1 MNTSKADIT
10 KIASSIGLDYAR
22 LMAFIEVE
30 SGGVGFST
38 ETGKII
44 IQFEPTW
51 FHKYL
56 IQFKIA
62 HEYTASVGA
71 NGKKSYKIVANGK
84 TLTNGVEGQHAE
96 WDAFNIAF
104 SIHPKAALLSTSIGL
119 MQVMGFNYKACGYD
133 SVDAMWDDFKKGETQ
148 QIQGAANFIKS
159 VPALLK
165 ALQLKDWPHAAYYY
179 NGEGYA
185 INHYDIKLSNA
196 YNKYSQL

>member
-1 MNTSKADIT
+1 MNVTKDQIT
-10 KIASSIGLDYAR
+10 KIASAVGLDYAR
-22 LMAFIEVE
+22 LMAFITVE
-30 SGGVGFST
+30 SGGIGFST

-56 IQFKIA
+56 IQFKVA
-62 HEYTASVGA
+62 HEYTASIGA
-71 NGKKSYKIVANGK
+71 NGKKSYKIIVGDK
-84 TLTNGVEGQHAE
+84 TLINGVEGQHAE
-96 WDAFNIAF
+96 WEAFNTAF
-104 SIHPKAALLSTSIGL
+104 AIHPKAAMLSTSIGL
-119 MQVMGFNYKACGYD
+119 MQVMGFNYKASGYN
-133 SVDAMWDDFKKGETQ
+133 SVDEMWDDFKKGEVQ

-185 INHYDIKLSNA
+185 INHYDTKLSNA
-196 YNKYSQL
+196 YIKYSQ

>member
-1 MNTSKADIT
+1 MNVNKDQVS
-10 KIASSIGLDYAR
+10 KIAAAVGLDYAR

-30 SGGVGFST
+30 SGGKGFADD
-38 ETGKII
+38 GKII

-51 FHKYL
+51 FHRYL
-56 IQFKIA
+56 TQFKIA
-62 HEYTASVGA
+62 HEFITGVDTKGR
-71 NGKKSYKIVANGK
+71 KTYKITAGDK
-84 TLTNGVEGQHAE
+84 TLQNGVEGQTSE
-96 WDAFNIAF
+96 WIAFNTAF
-104 SIHPKAALLSTSIGL
+104 AIHPKSALLSTSIGL

-133 SVDAMWDDFKKGETQ
+133 SVDAMWDDFKRGEIN

-185 INHYDIKLSNA
+185 VNHYDVKLANA
-196 YNKYSQL
+196 FAKYSV